1 MFVKIGLCRGTST
14 KEKPLPS
21 GDVIKEHYVLIVSE
35 GKDEFGQSVDI
46 TTGIRI
52 GKGHYEAGIARLY
65 DNLKDKQIAVPFF
78 PKAWKAKSGTVG
90 LEYWL
95 GGEGKPLNLAPAPP
109 KLAEA
114 S

>member
-1 MFVKIGLCRGTST
+1 MFVKIGLCRGTRT
-14 KEKPLPS
+14 KEKTIPS
-21 GDVIKEHYVLIVSE
+21 GDIIKEHYVLIASE
-35 GKDEFGQSVDI
+35 GKDEFGESVDV
-46 TTGIRI
+46 TTRIRI
-52 GKGHYEAGIARLY
+52 GKGHYEAGLARVY

-78 PKAWKAKSGTVG
+78 AKAWKARSGSVG

-95 GGEGKPLNLAPAPP
+95 GGEGKPLNLAPAQP